1 MFSLTSSRTRRRRVD
16 YRSRREVTTKMRREA
31 NTNAAIGKS
40 TTKRKQVKVLFWNS
54 FQLY

>member
-40 TTKRKQVKVLFWNS
+40 TTKRKQVKVF
-54 FQLY
+54 F

>member
-1 MFSLTSSRTRRRRVD
+1 MFSLISSRTRRRRVD

-40 TTKRKQVKVLFWNS
+40 TTKRKQVKVFFWDTS
-54 FQLY
+54 QFY